1 MTATRRLCLV
11 LLLFVSVY
19 PAYAGPEKR
28 APARVLFVGNSLT
41 YVGNLPSVLAAL
53 AASNGRP
60 IATEMFV
67 KGGATL
73 ADSAREGS
81 VRKAL
86 ESTHYDFV
94 VLQERGGDIFCVDAD
109 RPSGETCK
117 SEQAHRDLARMALAH
132 GAKPLLLGT
141 YQQLES
147 ASQAIETK
155 EDALAQRI
163 GAIHI
168 PVSERFRRLRAESG
182 AKHWFHED
190 GMHPG
195 HDLVLLEAI
204 WLYRAIFNSI
214 PRPHDLVVTQPM
226 FGPNARFDGSIP
238 ASAQSPAVAVK
249 AYRYDQREVADLI
262 RIGTRVDTQVP

>member
-1 MTATRRLCLV
+1 MTTTRRLCLV
-11 LLLFVSVY
+11 LLLFVSVF
-19 PAYAGPEKR
+19 PACAGPERR
-28 APARVLFVGNSLT
+28 APTRVLFVGNSLT

-60 IATEMFV
+60 VATEMFV
-67 KGGATL
+67 KGGAAL
-73 ADSAREGS
+73 GDRVRDGS
-81 VRKAL
+81 VLKAL

-94 VLQERGGDIFCVDAD
+94 VLQERGGDVFCVDAD
-109 RPSGETCK
+109 RPSGEVCK
-117 SEQAHRDLARMALAH
+117 SEQAHGDLARMALAH

-141 YQQLES
+141 YQGLDS
-147 ASQAIETK
+147 SSHAIEAR
-155 EDALAQRI
+155 EIALARRI

-182 AKHWFHED
+182 AKNWFHED

-204 WLYRAIFNSI
+204 WLYQAIFNSSPL
-214 PRPHDLVVTQPM
+214 PRELVVTGPM

-238 ASAQSPAVAVK
+238 ASAQSPVSAMK
-249 AYRYDQREVADLI
+249 PYRYDQREVSEMI
-262 RIGTRVDTQVP
+262 RSAIRTDPQVH